1 MGGNMSFKENLLK
14 KIHIDKLVNH
24 IISTIGPIDS
34 NKKVD
39 KQAMRNLI
47 ELGPYEM
54 QKERDLELYI
64 KQNGPEKNQILV
76 LDNDLSI
83 YHTDIDDVALRKS
96 PTIKEMISVRNIIK
110 ILNDSNVVKSK
121 KEESVRIIQKECI
134 QQLDLNYT
142 ESDIDQI
149 KNDGKSALDW
159 DDKDGVVEALELF
172 AELLN
177 LVPPPKKVF
186 RLDNYVMFGKID
198 EDNKGEI
205 FFGPIILYSL
215 IKNELKLID
224 KKIGSYDKAGIEML
238 KEIATGNEKAG
249 KEKFEVFEYL
259 KTAVLQNKDITHKS
273 STMISDN

>member
-1 MGGNMSFKENLLK
+1 MSFKENLLK
-14 KIHIDKLVNH
+14 KIQIDKLVNH

-39 KQAMRNLI
+39 KQAMRSLV

-54 QKERDLELYI
+54 RKERDLELYI
-64 KQNGPEKNQILV
+64 KQNGPEKKQILV

-83 YHTDIDDVALRKS
+83 YHTDIEDVALRKS
-96 PTIKEMISVRNIIK
+96 PTVKEMISIRNVIK
-110 ILNDSNVVKSK
+110 ILNDSKVVKSK
-121 KEESVRIIQKECI
+121 KEESVRTIQKECI

-142 ESDIDQI
+142 DSDIEQI
-149 KNDGKSALDW
+149 KNDGKSALDL

-186 RLDNYVMFGKID
+186 RLDNFIMFGKIH
-198 EDNKGEI
+198 ENNKGEI

-215 IKNELKLID
+215 IRNELKLID
-224 KKIGSYDKAGIEML
+224 KEIGSYDKAGIEML
-238 KEIATGNEKAG
+238 NEIANGSETAS
-249 KEKFEVFEYL
+249 KENLEVFEYL
-259 KTAVLQNKDITHKS
+259 KTAVLQNKDITQES
-273 STMISDN
+273 STMIFDD

>member
-1 MGGNMSFKENLLK
+1 MPFKENLLK
-14 KIHIDKLVNH
+14 KIQIDKLVNH
-24 IISTIGPIDS
+24 IVSTIGPIDS

-39 KQAMRNLI
+39 KQAMRNLV

-54 QKERDLELYI
+54 RKERDLELYI
-64 KQNGPEKNQILV
+64 KQNGPEKKQILV

-83 YHTDIDDVALRKS
+83 YHTDIEDVALRKS
-96 PTIKEMISVRNIIK
+96 PTIKEMISIRNVIR
-110 ILNDSNVVKSK
+110 ILNDSKVVKSK
-121 KEESVRIIQKECI
+121 KEDSVRIIQKECI
-134 QQLDLNYT
+134 QQLDLDYT

-177 LVPPPKKVF
+177 LVPAPKKVF
-186 RLDNYVMFGKID
+186 RLDNFIMFGKTH
-198 EDNKGEI
+198 ENNKGEI

-238 KEIATGNEKAG
+238 NEIATGSEKAS
-249 KEKFEVFEYL
+249 KENFEVFEYL
-259 KTAVLQNKDITHKS
+259 KTAVLKNKEFTHKS
-273 STMISDN
+273 STVIADN